1 MKMAE
6 DYFGASELGIF
17 KLKISNNR
25 NLTTVTWLLKGNYE
39 KTCKELTI

>member
-25 NLTTVTWLLKGNYE
+25 NLAFERKLRENL
-39 KTCKELTI
+39 